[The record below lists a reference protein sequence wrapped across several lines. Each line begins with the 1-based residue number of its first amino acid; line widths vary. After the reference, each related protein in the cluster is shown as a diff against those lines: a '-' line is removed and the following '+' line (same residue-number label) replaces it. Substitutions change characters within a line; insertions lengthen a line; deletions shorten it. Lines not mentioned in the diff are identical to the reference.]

1 MAYNRREINKEI
13 YRLILPMIV
22 ENILQIS
29 AGLVTTAMVGRLMP
43 LDISAQ
49 GICIRI
55 TDTLWC
61 LYKGVAIGATVLV
74 AHSYGAGNG
83 GKSRRIIEQ
92 TFLTEIPLSLCFQ
105 GILFYLGMYIFS
117 FFTRE
122 MAVLKLAQ
130 DYMRLIVFGFP
141 FLVIM
146 SVVSAAFQGFGNTKT
161 PMCIAL
167 FMNGINIVLGYVL
180 IFGIFGLPG
189 YGLRGAALAL
199 VISQCSGALLGLYL
213 LYSRKRGLFR
223 DIPGKKSFFSLEK
236 RTVYEI
242 YTMGIPAALES
253 MFWQFSAIILSKVI
267 LSYGDASFAAYQLG
281 IQAETITEMPAVGFG
296 TAATTLAARAIG
308 RRDGELGSIYFR
320 QLQKTALGVSAVTSL
335 LLILLP
341 QGFMTL
347 MTNNP
352 KLQAIGVTYVL
363 IMGFIQIPQNLSR
376 VYNGTIRANGHKNA
390 PMYIAGFGIWV
401 VRIPLCLLIAYVL
414 KWNIIWI
421 WLVIA
426 MDQASRFL
434 LSVFLYRRMGK
445 KPKMPV
451 LMEEGKGDSV
461 L

>member
-13 YRLILPMIV
+13 YQLILPMIV

-29 AGLVTTAMVGRLMP
+29 AGLVTTAMVGRLLP

-74 AHSYGAGNG
+74 AHSYGAGKRG
-83 GKSRRIIEQ
+83 RSRRIIEQ
-92 TFLTEIPLSLCFQ
+92 TFLTEIPLSIFFQ
-105 GILFYLGMYIFS
+105 VILFCFGVSVLS

-122 MAVLKLAQ
+122 TAVLSLAQ
-130 DYMRLIVFGFP
+130 DYMRIIVFGFP

-189 YGLRGAALAL
+189 YGIKGAALAL
-199 VISQCSGALLGLYL
+199 VLSQCSGALLGLYL
-213 LYSRKRGLFR
+213 LYGKKRGLFW
-223 DIPGKKSFFSLEK
+223 DVTCGKSFFSIEK
-236 RTVYEI
+236 GTVYEI

-308 RRDGELGSIYFR
+308 KKDGELGSIYFK
-320 QLQKTALGVSAVTSL
+320 QLQKTALRVSGVTSL

-341 QGFMTL
+341 RGFMTL
-347 MTNNP
+347 MTNNQE
-352 KLQAIGVTYVL
+352 LQAIGMVYVF

-390 PMYIAGFGIWV
+390 PMYIAGFGIWI
-401 VRIPLCLLIAYVL
+401 VRIPLCLLIAYAL
-414 KWNIIWI
+414 KWSITWI

-445 KPKMPV
+445 RPGMCA
-451 LMEEGKGDSV
+451 MRY
-461 L
+461 

>member
-29 AGLVTTAMVGRLMP
+29 AGLVTTAMVGRLLP

-74 AHSYGAGNG
+74 AHSYGAGRY

-92 TFLTEIPLSLCFQ
+92 TFLTEVPLSIFFQ
-105 GILFYLGMYIFS
+105 IILFCFGIPILS

-122 MAVLKLAQ
+122 TAVLERAQ
-130 DYMRLIVFGFP
+130 DYMRIIVFGFP

-146 SVVSAAFQGFGNTKT
+146 SAVSAAFQGFGNTKT
-161 PMCIAL
+161 PMYIAL
-167 FMNGINIVLGYVL
+167 FMNGINIVLGYIL

-189 YGLRGAALAL
+189 YGIKGAALAL
-199 VISQCSGALLGLYL
+199 VISQCSGACLGLYL
-213 LYSRKRGLFR
+213 LYNKKRGLFR
-223 DIPGKKSFFSLEK
+223 DVGRERSFFSIEK
-236 RTVYEI
+236 GTVYEI
-242 YTMGIPAALES
+242 YTIGIPAALES
-253 MFWQFSAIILSKVI
+253 MFWQFSAIILSKII

-308 RRDGELGSIYFR
+308 RKDRELGSIYFK
-320 QLQKTALGVSAVTSL
+320 QLQKTALGVSAGTSL

-341 QGFMTL
+341 GAFMAL

-352 KLQAIGVTYVL
+352 ELQAIGVTYVF

-376 VYNGTIRANGHKNA
+376 VYNGTIRSNGHKNA

-401 VRIPLCLLIAYVL
+401 VRIPFCLLIAYIL
-414 KWNIIWI
+414 NWNIIWI

-426 MDQASRFL
+426 MDQVSRFL

-445 KPKMPV
+445 RPK
-451 LMEEGKGDSV
+451 GCD
-461 L
+461 

>member
-29 AGLVTTAMVGRLMP
+29 AGLVTTAMVGRLLP

-74 AHSYGAGNG
+74 AHSYGAGKRG
-83 GKSRRIIEQ
+83 RSRRIIEQ
-92 TFLTEIPLSLCFQ
+92 TLLTEIPLSLCFLV
-105 GILFYLGMYIFS
+105 ILFFFGIPILS
-117 FFTRE
+117 FFTEE
-122 MAVLKLAQ
+122 MAVLRLAQ
-130 DYMRLIVFGFP
+130 DYMRVIVFGFP

-161 PMCIAL
+161 PMFIAL

-180 IFGIFGLPG
+180 IFGIFGMPG
-189 YGLRGAALAL
+189 YGVKGAALAL
-199 VISQCSGALLGLYL
+199 VISQCSGAFIGLYL
-213 LYSRKRGLFR
+213 LYGRRRGLFR
-223 DIPGKKSFFSLEK
+223 DVASAKSFFSIEK
-236 RTVYEI
+236 GTVYEI

-253 MFWQFSAIILSKVI
+253 MFWQFSAIVLSKVI

-308 RRDGELGSIYFR
+308 RKDGELGAIYFK
-320 QLQKTALGVSAVTSL
+320 QLQKTALRVSAVTSL

-341 QGFMTL
+341 KGFMTL

-352 KLQAIGVTYVL
+352 QLQVIGMVYVF
-363 IMGFIQIPQNLSR
+363 IMGFIQIPQNMSR

-390 PMYIAGFGIWV
+390 PMYIAGFGIWI

-414 KWNIIWI
+414 KWNITWI

-426 MDQASRFL
+426 MDQVSRFL

-445 KPKMPV
+445 KPEIPV
-451 LMEEGKGDSV
+451 SIEKE
-461 L
+461 

>member
-13 YRLILPMIV
+13 YQLILPMIV

-29 AGLVTTAMVGRLMP
+29 AGLVTTAMVGRLLP

-74 AHSYGAGNG
+74 AHSYGAGKRG
-83 GKSRRIIEQ
+83 RSRRIIEQ
-92 TFLTEIPLSLCFQ
+92 TFLTEIPLSIFFQ
-105 GILFYLGMYIFS
+105 VILFCFGVSVLS

-122 MAVLKLAQ
+122 TAVLSLAQ
-130 DYMRLIVFGFP
+130 DYMRIIVFGFP

-189 YGLRGAALAL
+189 YGIKGAALAL
-199 VISQCSGALLGLYL
+199 VLSQCSGALLGLYL
-213 LYSRKRGLFR
+213 LYGKKRGLFR
-223 DIPGKKSFFSLEK
+223 DVTCGKSFFSIEK
-236 RTVYEI
+236 GTVYEI

-308 RRDGELGSIYFR
+308 KKDGELGSIYFK
-320 QLQKTALGVSAVTSL
+320 QLQKTALRVSGVTSL

-341 QGFMTL
+341 RGFMTL
-347 MTNNP
+347 MTNNQE
-352 KLQAIGVTYVL
+352 LQAIGMVYVF

-390 PMYIAGFGIWV
+390 PMYIAGFGIWI
-401 VRIPLCLLIAYVL
+401 VRIPLCLLIAYAL
-414 KWNIIWI
+414 KWSITWI

-445 KPKMPV
+445 RPGMCA
-451 LMEEGKGDSV
+451 MRY
-461 L
+461 